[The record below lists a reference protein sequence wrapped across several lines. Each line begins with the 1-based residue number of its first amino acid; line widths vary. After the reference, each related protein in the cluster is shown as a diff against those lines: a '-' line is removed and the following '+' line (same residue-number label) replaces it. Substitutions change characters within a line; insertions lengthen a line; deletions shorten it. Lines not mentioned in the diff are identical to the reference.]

1 MIWNFTKFLLCPC
14 RSRRHFLKIQSQCVA
29 FISYESPTQKY
40 EPNQCFLSMSL
51 AILKWDR
58 DPSRSQTLRGKSIP
72 LAIAQN
78 CFSCKNSERQH
89 VNMSL
94 WSMRSIMTIQTNK
107 RFAQLLH
114 PSAVRVRPASPRFD
128 GCFSSGTKLG
138 YLLDNAPNKVVGCII
153 QKR

>member
-51 AILKWDR
+51 AILKRDC

-107 RFAQLLH
+107 RFAQLLLDD
-114 PSAVRVRPASPRFD
+114 SASYMRRTELEKIRQIIWFHLKKKSHN
-128 GCFSSGTKLG
+128 LG
-138 YLLDNAPNKVVGCII
+138 GNCIFNI
-153 QKR
+153 